1 MKEEDFLA
9 SHKSAE
15 KRAKQGEKRRL
26 RNTAARTGVK
36 TAIKKVL
43 SAVAAKDKDASK
55 ETLATAIPEISKAA
69 SKGILHKRNVS
80 RKISRLTRKVNAL
93 QG

>member
-1 MKEEDFLA
+1 MA
-9 SHKSAE
+9 SHKSAI
-15 KRAKQGEKRRL
+15 KRAKQSEKRQL
-26 RNTAARTGVK
+26 RNTAAGTSVK

-43 SAVAAKDKDASK
+43 SAVTAKDKEGSK
-55 ETLATAIPEISKAA
+55 EVLATTIPQISKAA
-69 SKGILHKRNVS
+69 AKGILHKRNAS